1 MVDII
6 FCDVLEGNGSSFA
19 ILLND
24 EAIMTGG
31 QQQKCNLTKF
41 WKLEL
46 VYFKL
51 VGRPNATPFYRVHF
65 M

>member
-46 VYFKL
+46 V
-51 VGRPNATPFYRVHF
+51 
-65 M
+65 